1 MRRLLL
7 LFALA
12 FVFAGVSAQTEPP
25 CHAEK
30 FFQQHQGCDPSL
42 RGGKCIQLDISHSLD
57 KDGKEFVYAWNFGD
71 GVTKQG
77 YLTEYCY
84 EHFGTYQITL
94 DLLDPVTNLV
104 IKNELSTEITLLPPI
119 EYKTDTLKG
128 PSPFI
133 RFDPG
138 LMPGIKVKE
147 IFWKIEDQYFCGEMI
162 RISSLKEGAHVVEVG
177 VNGVN
182 ASNEVFTGC
191 TLIGIFIQPKP

>member
-71 GVTKQG
+71 GVTQKG

-84 EHFGTYQITL
+84 ERFGTYQITL

-147 IFWKIEDQYFCGEMI
+147 IF
-162 RISSLKEGAHVVEVG
+162 
-177 VNGVN
+177 
-182 ASNEVFTGC
+182 
-191 TLIGIFIQPKP
+191 